1 VEVVAFKSRM
11 EGIFM
16 QIGDLTYDVVTESLW
31 IIMKKWVCPFTSDTL
46 YDVAKVDEP
55 SVVVVINEDV
65 IAYMR
70 ADFLKRTNSVLDKS
84 AEKVIINSNNRGKH
98 E

>member
-1 VEVVAFKSRM
+1 MKV
-11 EGIFM
+11 
-16 QIGDLTYDVVTESLW
+16 GD
-31 IIMKKWVCPFTSDTL
+31 L

-70 ADFLKRTNSVLDKS
+70 ADFLKRTNSVLDKT
-84 AEKVIINSNNRGKH
+84 E